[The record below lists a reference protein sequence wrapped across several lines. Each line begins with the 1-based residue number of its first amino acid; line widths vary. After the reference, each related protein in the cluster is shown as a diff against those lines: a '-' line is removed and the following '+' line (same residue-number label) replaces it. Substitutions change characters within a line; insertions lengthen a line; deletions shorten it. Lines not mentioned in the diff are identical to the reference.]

1 MESPRISEPSAK
13 AERAR
18 LFFALDPDDA
28 TREAL
33 TGWREEAL
41 GDRPELRLP
50 PPQTLH
56 VTLAFLGS
64 RPGAE
69 IPEVARTGLSSVAGL
84 GAPVLGARGVV
95 AVPRRRPR
103 LVALD
108 LDDTRG
114 RARELAAAVSST
126 LAAERLHEPEDRPFW
141 AHLTLARMRG
151 RPARA
156 GNAGVQLA
164 RRPPGSLTFDHVTL
178 YRSLSSPSGAR
189 YEPIERRRLVTAG

>member
-1 MESPRISEPSAK
+1 M
-13 AERAR
+13 
-18 LFFALDPDDA
+18 
-28 TREAL
+28 
-33 TGWREEAL
+33 
-41 GDRPELRLP
+41 
-50 PPQTLH
+50 
-56 VTLAFLGS
+56 TLAFLGS
-64 RPGAE
+64 RAGVE
-69 IPEVARTGLSSVAGL
+69 IPEVARAGLASVAGL
-84 GAPVLGARGVV
+84 AAAVLGVRGVV

-114 RARELAAAVSST
+114 RARDLAAKVSSA
-126 LAAERLHEPEDRPFW
+126 LATEGLHEPEDRPFW
-141 AHLTLARMRG
+141 AHLTLARMQG

-164 RRPPGSLTFDHVTL
+164 RRPPDSLTFDHVTL

>member
-1 MESPRISEPSAK
+1 M
-13 AERAR
+13 
-18 LFFALDPDDA
+18 
-28 TREAL
+28 
-33 TGWREEAL
+33 
-41 GDRPELRLP
+41 
-50 PPQTLH
+50 
-56 VTLAFLGS
+56 TLAFLGS
-64 RPGAE
+64 RPGVE
-69 IPEVARTGLSSVAGL
+69 IPEVAQAGLASVAGL
-84 GAPVLGARGVV
+84 AAAVLGVRGVV

-114 RARELAAAVSST
+114 LARELAAKVSSALT
-126 LAAERLHEPEDRPFW
+126 TEGLHEPEDRPFW

-178 YRSLSSPSGAR
+178 YRSFPSPSGAR